1 MNSLSSPTSTSPP
14 GSSPASSSPACTAPP
29 GPPGPAANPA
39 ETPAAARP
47 TPNPP
52 SSLEPSLWDLGAVVL
67 EGAHREIH
75 RVVAAGAGGP
85 EPWRRRKLSEAHDL
99 LALAQVSGRV
109 EILSLDLRQNF
120 RAMLALR
127 VPVPCRRGGVGPFTV
142 APTAVL
148 GLQYRPEA
156 MVAAQPGTSF
166 IEILEPR
173 DVFHSNVAPAHE
185 PPGAQL
191 LCLGHLPAGVR
202 VSELV
207 LLAYSALSL
216 QTVQFSLVDPMGLLH
231 PAAAIFFQNNGA
243 KIPLT
248 REPFLKP
255 KEATL

>member
-1 MNSLSSPTSTSPP
+1 MNPPAPIPTVSSSAAAQEAIPAGRPP
-14 GSSPASSSPACTAPP
+14 GGAAQSTAP
-29 GPPGPAANPA
+29 A
-39 ETPAAARP
+39 P
-47 TPNPP
+47 T
-52 SSLEPSLWDLGAVVL
+52 LWDLGSVIL
-67 EGAHREIH
+67 SGAHEEIL
-75 RVVAAGAGGP
+75 RVVAAGAAGP

-120 RAMLALR
+120 RTMLALR
-127 VPVPCRRGGVGPFTV
+127 VPVPCRRGGTGPFTV

-156 MVAAQPGTSF
+156 MVTAQPGTSF

-173 DVFHSNVAPAHE
+173 DVFHSNVAPAHQQ
-185 PPGAQL
+185 PGAQI
-191 LCLGHLPAGVR
+191 LCLGQMPASVR

-207 LLAYSALSL
+207 LLAYSAISL
-216 QTVQFSLVDPMGLLH
+216 QTVQFSMIDPMGLLH
-231 PAAAIFFQNNGA
+231 PEAAIFFQNDGA

>member
-1 MNSLSSPTSTSPP
+1 M
-14 GSSPASSSPACTAPP
+14 
-29 GPPGPAANPA
+29 
-39 ETPAAARP
+39 
-47 TPNPP
+47 
-52 SSLEPSLWDLGAVVL
+52 VL

-166 IEILEPR
+166 IEILER
-173 DVFHSNVAPAHE
+173 GMFTVHAALDHWASKEHRRGGAMIGTAACILADAATELAECHGEDTAIKLAGLQVGVKRLDACGDLIDEVSVPA
-185 PPGAQL
+185 L
-191 LCLGHLPAGVR
+191 
-202 VSELV
+202 
-207 LLAYSALSL
+207 
-216 QTVQFSLVDPMGLLH
+216 
-231 PAAAIFFQNNGA
+231 
-243 KIPLT
+243 
-248 REPFLKP
+248 
-255 KEATL
+255 